1 MHTVPFGRYESTS
14 PSGWRGMKNAWG
26 HVARHCVASNVKPYE
41 AYAREHNTESP
52 SRVTHG
58 TSLGNERDKHVSV
71 TGPPVEGQR
80 RERSEF
86 DAPFYLF
93 PRATPRTR
101 RYRTYF
107 PENFRSLL
115 NRTVCRILF
124 YTCPL
129 ARSHRLRSHGRY
141 ACSYFEW
148 SLDDLFLLFLAFT
161 ERYWVFRV
169 FDNFL

>member
-1 MHTVPFGRYESTS
+1 MKRIEKIFVSMSTIFTRWINWSYIYFEEMHTLPFGRYESTS
-14 PSGWRGMKNAWG
+14 SSGWRGMKNAWG

-80 RERSEF
+80 REPSEF

-93 PRATPRTR
+93 PRATPQTR

-115 NRTVCRILF
+115 NQTVCRILS
-124 YTCPL
+124 YTCSF
-129 ARSHRLRSHGRY
+129 AQASFSRQI
-141 ACSYFEW
+141 
-148 SLDDLFLLFLAFT
+148 
-161 ERYWVFRV
+161 RV
-169 FDNFL
+169 

>member
-1 MHTVPFGRYESTS
+1 ML
-14 PSGWRGMKNAWG
+14 
-26 HVARHCVASNVKPYE
+26 AR
-41 AYAREHNTESP
+41 HNTESP

-80 RERSEF
+80 REPSEF

-101 RYRTYF
+101 RHPTYF
-107 PENFRSLL
+107 PENFRSRL

-129 ARSHRLRSHGRY
+129 ARSHRLRSHGIY

-148 SLDDLFLLFLAFT
+148 SLDDLFLLFFFFFFFAFT
-161 ERYWVFRV
+161 ERHRV
-169 FDNFL
+169 FGVFDHFLQIFVIKVGILDG